1 MIDMFSFG
9 LKKVD
14 KCRMK
19 LALGLLLTH
28 EFSLQTLQ
36 SVLFAFAE
44 TKMIMLQEQQLLVA
58 WILWNNRNSWVRNGV
73 KESAKVLAMCA
84 LHMMGEWCALNVLQQ
99 QNIASGT
106 VLTATQWQQLRDR

>member
-44 TKMIMLQEQQLLVA
+44 TKMIMLQEQQLL
-58 WILWNNRNSWVRNGV
+58 
-73 KESAKVLAMCA
+73 
-84 LHMMGEWCALNVLQQ
+84 
-99 QNIASGT
+99 
-106 VLTATQWQQLRDR
+106 